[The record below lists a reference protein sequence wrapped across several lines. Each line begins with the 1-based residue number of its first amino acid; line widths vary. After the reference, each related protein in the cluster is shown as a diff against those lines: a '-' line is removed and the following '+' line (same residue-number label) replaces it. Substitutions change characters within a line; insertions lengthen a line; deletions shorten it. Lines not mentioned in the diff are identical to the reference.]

1 MNLYEL
7 VKQKREEIL
16 KVADKYGAYNVRIF
30 GSVARGQANED
41 SDVDLLVDLKGGRSL
56 WDLGGLWVELNELLK
71 VRIEVFTTNTLK
83 ENIRKN
89 ALSEA
94 IKIWMNW

>member
-30 GSVARGQANED
+30 GSVARKEANEN
-41 SDVDLLVDLKGGRSL
+41 SDIDLLVDLKSNRSL
-56 WDLGGLWVELNELLK
+56 WDLGGLWIELNELLK
-71 VRIEVFTTNTLK
+71 VRIEVFTASTLK
-83 ENIRKN
+83 EKIREN

-94 IKIWMNW
+94 IKI

>member
-1 MNLYEL
+1 MTLYKL

-30 GSVARGQANED
+30 GSVARGEATEN
-41 SDVDLLVDLKGGRSL
+41 SDIDLLVDLKRDKSL

-71 VRIEVFTTNTLK
+71 VRIEVFTANTLK
-83 ENIRKN
+83 EKVRES

-94 IKIWMNW
+94 VKI